1 MTKIYV
7 AGDTGLVGSAI
18 VRELVRQGVAVT
30 DIVTRTHSELD
41 LTDQQ
46 QVREFFRTNQIDQV
60 YFAAARVGGVLA
72 NDTYPAEFIAD
83 NLLMTTNV
91 IRTAHESNVNRLVFV
106 GSTCIYPRT
115 TPQPVPESALLT
127 GRLEATNEPY
137 AVAKIAGVKLCESYN
152 RQYNRDYR
160 TVLPCNLYGPGD
172 NYDPENG
179 HVTAG
184 MIDRFH
190 RARVANSSQV
200 TVWGTGTPRREFLY
214 VDDMARGV
222 VHVATIDRRLW
233 ESATLPRER
242 YVNLG
247 TGQDITIREMA
258 LTVADVVGYTGL
270 IEFDHTRPDGT
281 LLKCTDTTR
290 IRSLGWQPQTS
301 LRDGLE
307 QTYQAY
313 LQTL

>member
-137 AVAKIAGVKLCESYN
+137 AVAKIAGVKLCESYH

-222 VHVATIDRRLW
+222 VHVATIDRILW

>member
-222 VHVATIDRRLW
+222 VHVATIDRILW